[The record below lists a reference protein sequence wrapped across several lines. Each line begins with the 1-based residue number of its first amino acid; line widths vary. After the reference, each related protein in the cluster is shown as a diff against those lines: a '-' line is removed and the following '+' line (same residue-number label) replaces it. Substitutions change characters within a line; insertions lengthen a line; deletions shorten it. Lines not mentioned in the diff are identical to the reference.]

1 MNRISP
7 RIYNWALA
15 GLLLILAGCA
25 NLGAPPTPIA
35 TGIDGQPC
43 LGALPSAVNG
53 LNPTT
58 NPEMLAKAQMPLRKG
73 GVCTAAAFA
82 VAAPVTVFRVYDGT
96 RPTSAYGGWWS
107 LTRPGG
113 SRDDY
118 RAQNA
123 ICKAWSALDRLLACS
138 LITGAEIVLGTT
150 QSVTCDDGLEYP
162 QTASIQVFVANDGR
176 NNILYVENCRELGDW
191 PG

>member
-82 VAAPVTVFRVYDGT
+82 VAAPVTVFRVYDGA

-123 ICKAWSALDRLLACS
+123 ICKAWSALDRLVACS
-138 LITGAEIVLGTT
+138 LKTGAEIVLGTT

-176 NNILYVENCRELGDW
+176 NNILYVENCQELGDW